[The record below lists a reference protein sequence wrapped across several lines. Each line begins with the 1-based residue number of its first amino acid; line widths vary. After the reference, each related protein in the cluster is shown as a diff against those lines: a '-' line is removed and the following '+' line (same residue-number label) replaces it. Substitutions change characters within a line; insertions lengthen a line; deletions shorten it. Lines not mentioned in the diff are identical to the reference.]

1 MDMAVDLTRL
11 LQLVI
16 DKKATE
22 LHLTSGLPPTI
33 KLRGDLRPLTL
44 PPVTPNDVVS
54 LLRGGAPA
62 PVIQEFKEKGRCE
75 FGWPFREVH
84 FFVTGSTTNR
94 QRSVRFRLVPKKLPG
109 AQGRE

>member
-1 MDMAVDLTRL
+1 MDMAVELTKL

-16 DKKATE
+16 DKKASE
-22 LHLTSGLPPTI
+22 LQLTSGLPPTI
-33 KLRGDLRPLTL
+33 ILRGNRRPLNL
-44 PPVTPNDVVS
+44 PPLTPNEVVS

-75 FGWPFREVH
+75 FGWPFRDAH

-94 QRSVRFRLVPKKLPG
+94 QRSVRFCLVPKKRPDPP
-109 AQGRE
+109 EHE